1 MNLTTALTGVGPAMQ
16 SKFLRDSAMRDA
28 FVLVVEDDPKLVG
41 QIQDIFGPQV
51 LALEA
56 AGTLFEARKMIEGH
70 LPGLV
75 LLDRNLPDGDG
86 IDLCA
91 ELRTKDRCRR
101 IPILFMSELKDA
113 EECVRSL
120 KAGGDDYLPKPFHPE
135 ELFVRAGALLRR
147 IRRLE
152 RSFA

>member
-1 MNLTTALTGVGPAMQ
+1 MNLATAMTGIRPTMQ
-16 SKFLRDSAMRDA
+16 SKFLRESALRDA
-28 FVLVVEDDPKLVG
+28 FVLVVEDDRKLVG

-56 AGTLFEARKMIEGH
+56 AGTLFEARRMIEGH

-75 LLDRNLPDGDG
+75 LLDRDLPDGDG
-86 IDLCA
+86 IELCS
-91 ELRTKDRCRR
+91 ELRAIDRCSQ
-101 IPILFMSELKDA
+101 IPILFMSKLKDA

-120 KAGGDDYLPKPFHPE
+120 RAGGDDYLPKPFHPE

-152 RSFA
+152 RLRA